1 MASTLCG
8 VIVSNVRMFA
18 STVHAPESVYLALPN
33 AFRAPAFG
41 PVWLLASGLSRR
53 NAPMLASE
61 RRAAESANL
70 AKHAVRR
77 APLSRSAMRR
87 GNGRKR
93 QRARTLVLVRHVS
106 ASACPAAL
114 DAHRKRNFRPVTS
127 KASFSRRPFA
137 SSPASTEAAE
147 ENVCRTVTA
156 RAAPQGPWER
166 APTTRAGTRVTSK
179 VGSRIAATTVASRK
193 TSAALIAPA
202 APPAPAVSASPCVA
216 PTRSARTTPHASS
229 QPLG

>member
-77 APLSRSAMRR
+77 APLSRSAVRR
-87 GNGRKR
+87 DNGGQR
-93 QRARTLVLVRHVS
+93 QPARTLVLVTHVS

-127 KASFSRRPFA
+127 KVSFSRRLA

-147 ENVCRTVTA
+147 ENVCKTVTA
-156 RAAPQGPWER
+156 RAAPQAPWER
-166 APTTRAGTRVTSK
+166 APTTLAVTLATSK
-179 VGSRIAATTVASRK
+179 VGLRIAATTVASRRM
-193 TSAALIAPA
+193 SAAPVAPA
-202 APPAPAVSASPCVA
+202 APPAAPVSASPCVA
-216 PTRSARTTPHASS
+216 PARSARTTPHASS